1 MRDDGASAAARDSE
15 VSTASRYTHRE
26 NRKVSAMCRSI
37 LILMATLPFVVTPVA
52 AQQISKDELIFLT
65 PEWKGERF
73 EDGRPR
79 VPDDILERMKL
90 VTLEEAWAVLRGE
103 GFNYQYEGDWLVLDP
118 DAVLVG
124 RAVTATFMP
133 GRPDIHHQYDLRG
146 HEEGRSGAQNSWP
159 VDMLE
164 PGDVYVAD
172 QFGAHEDGPTIG
184 DNVGN
189 AIYANSGNGFV
200 YNGAV
205 RDINGLK
212 EIDGFGV
219 FYRSYHPSHHNPP
232 GRLNTTLVGINQ
244 PTRIGQ
250 ATVMPGDVVLG
261 RDGGVIFIP
270 PHLAQRIVETSEIV
284 RLRDMFGQERLR
296 AGVYTSGQIDTRW
309 SDEIERD
316 FSEWMEENVDEL
328 PVPASR
334 IEELLRIRTF

>member
-1 MRDDGASAAARDSE
+1 MSIA
-15 VSTASRYTHRE
+15 
-26 NRKVSAMCRSI
+26 KVSPAQRCAI
-37 LILMATLPFVVTPVA
+37 LLVA
-52 AQQISKDELIFLT
+52 GCLVAAQPLVAQQISREELIYLT
-65 PEWKGERF
+65 PDWDGERF

-79 VPDDILERMKL
+79 VADDILERMKL

-103 GFNYQYEGDWLVLDP
+103 GFNYQYEGEWQVLDP

-133 GRPDIHHQYDLRG
+133 GRPDIHRQFDTRG
-146 HEEGRSGAQNSWP
+146 REQGRSGAQNSWP

-200 YNGAV
+200 YNGAI
-205 RDINGLK
+205 RDINGLR
-212 EIDGFGV
+212 EIEGFGV
-219 FYRSYHPSHHNPP
+219 FFKSYHPSHHNPP

-244 PTRIGQ
+244 PTRIGN

-270 PHLAQRIVETSEIV
+270 PQFAERIVETSEIV
-284 RLRDMFGQERLR
+284 RLRDMFGQQRLR
-296 AGVYTSGQIDTRW
+296 EGVYTSGQIDTRW

-328 PVPASR
+328 PVPPSR